1 MYENNILYCKVFRIR
16 NYESLNSFIMM
27 EITKKELL
35 ELRVKDVFVTEGE
48 TLSCRMIY
56 DLIEGH
62 INKRHI
68 MEWCT
73 IQLREMLFMKA
84 LLLVAGKENIDAT
97 IRIIRCG
104 TPGEVIEQ
112 LQAKY
117 GIRTYYLERILD
129 MGLSE
134 LRRVQTEKEIIQKS
148 IKRRKLLVVMMR
160 WLMETSNIY

>member
-1 MYENNILYCKVFRIR
+1 
-16 NYESLNSFIMM
+16 MM

-134 LRRVQTEKEIIQKS
+134 LRRVRTEKEIIQKS

>member
-1 MYENNILYCKVFRIR
+1 
-16 NYESLNSFIMM
+16 MM

-84 LLLVAGKENIDAT
+84 LLLVAGKENI
-97 IRIIRCG
+97 
-104 TPGEVIEQ
+104 TPGEVIEK

>member
-1 MYENNILYCKVFRIR
+1 
-16 NYESLNSFIMM
+16 MM

-117 GIRTYYLERILD
+117 GIRTHYLERILD

>member
-1 MYENNILYCKVFRIR
+1 
-16 NYESLNSFIMM
+16 MM
-27 EITKKELL
+27 EITKKELQ
-35 ELRVKDVFVTEGE
+35 ELRIKDVFVTEGE
-48 TLSCRMIY
+48 TLSCRIIY

-97 IRIIRCG
+97 IGIIRCG
-104 TPGEVIEQ
+104 TPSEVIEK

-117 GIRTYYLERILD
+117 GIRTYYLERIFD

-134 LRRVQTEKEIIQKS
+134 LSRVQIEKEKTQKS

>member
-1 MYENNILYCKVFRIR
+1 
-16 NYESLNSFIMM
+16 MM

>member
-1 MYENNILYCKVFRIR
+1 
-16 NYESLNSFIMM
+16 MM
-27 EITKKELL
+27 EITKKELQ
-35 ELRVKDVFVTEGE
+35 ELRIKDVFVTEGE

-97 IRIIRCG
+97 IGIIRCG
-104 TPGEVIEQ
+104 TSSEVIEK

-117 GIRTYYLERILD
+117 GIRTYYLERIFD
-129 MGLSE
+129 MGLSK
-134 LRRVQTEKEIIQKS
+134 LSRVQIEKEKIQES

>member
-1 MYENNILYCKVFRIR
+1 
-16 NYESLNSFIMM
+16 MM

-35 ELRVKDVFVTEGE
+35 ELRVKD
-48 TLSCRMIY
+48 
-56 DLIEGH
+56 
-62 INKRHI
+62 RHI

>member
-1 MYENNILYCKVFRIR
+1 
-16 NYESLNSFIMM
+16 MM

-134 LRRVQTEKEIIQKS
+134 LRRVRTEKEIIQKS
-148 IKRRKLLVVMMR
+148 TKRRKLLVVMMR

>member
-1 MYENNILYCKVFRIR
+1 
-16 NYESLNSFIMM
+16 MM

-104 TPGEVIEQ
+104 TPGEFIEK

-129 MGLSE
+129 MGLSK
-134 LRRVQTEKEIIQKS
+134 LSRVQTEKEIIQKS
-148 IKRRKLLVVMMR
+148 IKRRKLLVVMLR
-160 WLMETSNIY
+160 WLMETGDIY

>member
-1 MYENNILYCKVFRIR
+1 
-16 NYESLNSFIMM
+16 MM

-48 TLSCRMIY
+48 NLSCRMIY

-97 IRIIRCG
+97 IKIIKCC
-104 TPGEVIEQ
+104 TPGEVIEK

-117 GIRTYYLERILD
+117 GIRSYYLERILD

-134 LRRVQTEKEIIQKS
+134 LSRVQIEKKKIQMS
-148 IKRRKLLVVMMR
+148 IKRRKLLVVMLR
-160 WLMETSNIY
+160 WLMETSDIY

>member
-1 MYENNILYCKVFRIR
+1 
-16 NYESLNSFIMM
+16 MM

-35 ELRVKDVFVTEGE
+35 ELRVKDVFVTEGGN
-48 TLSCRMIY
+48 LSCRMIY

-104 TPGEVIEQ
+104 TPGEVIEK

>member
-1 MYENNILYCKVFRIR
+1 
-16 NYESLNSFIMM
+16 MM

-97 IRIIRCG
+97 IRIIRSG
-104 TPGEVIEQ
+104 TPDEVIEK

>member
-1 MYENNILYCKVFRIR
+1 
-16 NYESLNSFIMM
+16 MM

-148 IKRRKLLVVMMR
+148 IKRRKLFVVMMR

>member
-1 MYENNILYCKVFRIR
+1 
-16 NYESLNSFIMM
+16 MM

-48 TLSCRMIY
+48 TLSCRMI
-56 DLIEGH
+56 
-62 INKRHI
+62 KRHI

>member
-1 MYENNILYCKVFRIR
+1 
-16 NYESLNSFIMM
+16 MM

-97 IRIIRCG
+97 IGIIRCG

>member
-1 MYENNILYCKVFRIR
+1 
-16 NYESLNSFIMM
+16 MM

-48 TLSCRMIY
+48 NLSCRMIY

-129 MGLSE
+129 MDLSE

-148 IKRRKLLVVMMR
+148 IKRRKLLVVMLR
-160 WLMETSNIY
+160 WLMETGDIY

>member
-1 MYENNILYCKVFRIR
+1 
-16 NYESLNSFIMM
+16 MM

-84 LLLVAGKENIDAT
+84 LLLVAGQENIDAT

-104 TPGEVIEQ
+104 TPGEVIEK

>member
-1 MYENNILYCKVFRIR
+1 
-16 NYESLNSFIMM
+16 MM
-27 EITKKELL
+27 EITKKELQ
-35 ELRVKDVFVTEGE
+35 ELRIKDVFVTEGE

-84 LLLVAGKENIDAT
+84 LLLVAGKENI
-97 IRIIRCG
+97 RIF
-104 TPGEVIEQ
+104 
-112 LQAKY
+112 
-117 GIRTYYLERILD
+117 D

-134 LRRVQTEKEIIQKS
+134 LSRVQIEKEKIQKS

>member
-1 MYENNILYCKVFRIR
+1 
-16 NYESLNSFIMM
+16 MM
-27 EITKKELL
+27 EITKKELQ
-35 ELRVKDVFVTEGE
+35 ELRIKDVFVTEGE

-84 LLLVAGKENIDAT
+84 LLLVAGKENI
-97 IRIIRCG
+97 
-104 TPGEVIEQ
+104 IEK

-117 GIRTYYLERILD
+117 GIRTYYLERIFD

-134 LRRVQTEKEIIQKS
+134 LSRVQIEKEKIQKS

>member
-1 MYENNILYCKVFRIR
+1 
-16 NYESLNSFIMM
+16 M
-27 EITKKELL
+27 EITKKELQ
-35 ELRVKDVFVTEGE
+35 ELRVKDVFVTEGK

-73 IQLREMLFMKA
+73 IQLREMLFLKS
-84 LLLVAGKENIDAT
+84 LLLVAGKDTIEAT
-97 IRIIRCG
+97 MTIIRSS
-104 TPGEVIEQ
+104 TPDNVVDN
-112 LQAKY
+112 LQAEY
-117 GIRTYYLERILD
+117 GIRAYYLERILS
-129 MGLSE
+129 MELSE
-134 LRRVQTEKEIIQKS
+134 LTHVQVEKEKIQKS

>member
-1 MYENNILYCKVFRIR
+1 M
-16 NYESLNSFIMM
+16 MM

-35 ELRVKDVFVTEGE
+35 ELRIKDVFVTEGE
-48 TLSCRMIY
+48 TLCCRMIY

-97 IRIIRCG
+97 IKIIKCC
-104 TPGEVIEQ
+104 TPGEVIEK

-129 MGLSE
+129 MGLSD
-134 LRRVQTEKEIIQKS
+134 LSRVQIEKEKIQKS
-148 IKRRKLLVVMMR
+148 IKRRKLLVVMLR

>member
-1 MYENNILYCKVFRIR
+1 
-16 NYESLNSFIMM
+16 MM

-97 IRIIRCG
+97 IRIIRC
-104 TPGEVIEQ
+104 EVIEK

>member
-1 MYENNILYCKVFRIR
+1 M
-16 NYESLNSFIMM
+16 
-27 EITKKELL
+27 
-35 ELRVKDVFVTEGE
+35 KDVFVTEWE

>member
-1 MYENNILYCKVFRIR
+1 
-16 NYESLNSFIMM
+16 MM

-48 TLSCRMIY
+48 NLSCRMIY

-84 LLLVAGKENIDAT
+84 LLLVAGKDNIEAT
-97 IRIIRCG
+97 TKIIESNTSDVVLG
-104 TPGEVIEQ
+104 K

-134 LRRVQTEKEIIQKS
+134 LSRVQIEKEKIQKS

>member
-1 MYENNILYCKVFRIR
+1 
-16 NYESLNSFIMM
+16 M

-148 IKRRKLLVVMMR
+148 MAMVEVFGQ
-160 WLMETSNIY
+160 

>member
-1 MYENNILYCKVFRIR
+1 
-16 NYESLNSFIMM
+16 MM

-112 LQAKY
+112 LHAKY

>member
-1 MYENNILYCKVFRIR
+1 
-16 NYESLNSFIMM
+16 MM

-97 IRIIRCG
+97 IRVIRCC
-104 TPGEVIEQ
+104 TPDEVIEK

-134 LRRVQTEKEIIQKS
+134 LSRVQTEKEIIQKS
-148 IKRRKLLVVMMR
+148 IKRRKLLVVMLR
-160 WLMETSNIY
+160 WLMETGDIY

>member
-1 MYENNILYCKVFRIR
+1 
-16 NYESLNSFIMM
+16 MM
-27 EITKKELL
+27 EITKKELQ
-35 ELRVKDVFVTEGE
+35 ELRIKDVFVTEGE